1 MDRIVWIDI
10 FAVRQWPGNLC
21 DLNFRGVIERSEAM
35 VVSTSPVAGL
45 SEKLLGTYKKL
56 GAFLTTKQGEAAK
69 KTMPFCRLWC
79 VVEVA
84 AGVARNKSIVVKCG
98 RVVRRED
105 GTLEYVTEG
114 GVQTMNNL
122 SYMIDV
128 VSSECAVQADYDRE
142 MDIIRKTEG
151 GVENVNA
158 VVSGVVRGAETS
170 INNNVLEIDAA
181 AWASWRVCSI

>member
-35 VVSTSPVAGL
+35 VVSTSPVVGL
-45 SEKLLGTYKKL
+45 SEKFFPQQKDRD
-56 GAFLTTKQGEAAK
+56 AFLASRQGEEAK

-114 GVQTMNNL
+114 GFYTMSNL
-122 SYMIDV
+122 SHMIDV

-158 VVSGVVRGAETS
+158 VVAGVVGGA
-170 INNNVLEIDAA
+170 
-181 AWASWRVCSI
+181 